1 MSTITRKFLL
11 LAAGALASIA
21 AVAVAGGANAGPMDP
36 GSGSGAFVLN
46 FDETGR
52 ANVSVNGGPFT
63 SLTGT
68 LMANPSNA
76 GLPGLLGLTYLLP
89 ETVINGDV
97 GITRASDG
105 PFSDG
110 LRFTDAAGN
119 LTGFTANRLVYYSDF
134 GDGQLAD
141 TGAPSNFTV
150 AATVTEV
157 GLEDV
162 QETFVYT
169 PAPNTYNGVSDGMLA
184 AVPEPASLVL
194 LGAALT
200 CLGLVRRR
208 KSC

>member
-1 MSTITRKFLL
+1 MRITLKSVM
-11 LAAGALASIA
+11 AAGALASIA
-21 AVAVAGGANAGPMDP
+21 AVAVAGGANAGPLDP

-46 FDETGR
+46 FDETGL
-52 ANVSVNGGPFT
+52 ATISVNGGPLT
-63 SLTGT
+63 SLTGA
-68 LMANPSNA
+68 LMANPSNV

-105 PFSDG
+105 SFSDG
-110 LRFTDAAGN
+110 LRFTDAAGS
-119 LTGFTANRLVYYSDF
+119 LTGFTANRLIYYSDPGN
-134 GDGQLAD
+134 GDLAD

-162 QETFVYT
+162 LETFVYT
-169 PAPNTYNGVSDGMLA
+169 PFPNTYNGVSDRL
-184 AVPEPASLVL
+184 AVPEPASLAL

-200 CLGLVRRR
+200 CLALVRRR